1 MRASRFRY
9 IRRLRLGGAYVSLNN
24 GELKLEFAEYQRP
37 ANQAEDFLGYSLI
50 GATVAVGVVLAIVF
64 GAF

>member
-1 MRASRFRY
+1 M
-9 IRRLRLGGAYVSLNN
+9 SLNN

>member
-1 MRASRFRY
+1 M
-9 IRRLRLGGAYVSLNN
+9 LSLNN
-24 GELKLEFAEYQRP
+24 GELKLDVAGYQRP
-37 ANQAEDFLGYSLI
+37 VNQAEDFLGYSLI

>member
-1 MRASRFRY
+1 M
-9 IRRLRLGGAYVSLNN
+9 LSLNN
-24 GELKLEFAEYQRP
+24 GELKLDFAEYQRP
-37 ANQAEDFLGYSLI
+37 VNQAEDFLGYSLI